1 MSSVPKFFKELFTG
15 NLSLLPSY
23 DLSLHLMSRRAGY
36 ARGRRFHARG
46 AFPRTR
52 KRGGRLSAPPGRFA
66 YLLPLENAPRRAG
79 GAEDASL
86 DDSVSSSPE
95 VAVSSEEEPSGPLSV
110 PEDSAGGWLSA
121 CDSAGATLS
130 AGWDSAG

>member
-1 MSSVPKFFKELFTG
+1 MHGAAGFT
-15 NLSLLPSY
+15 
-23 DLSLHLMSRRAGY
+23 
-36 ARGRRFHARG
+36 RG
-46 AFPRTR
+46 ALFRAHAKEAAPIRR
-52 KRGGRLSAPPGRFA
+52 PPGRFP
-66 YLLPLENAPRRAG
+66 YGRPLENPPRRAG
-79 GAEDASL
+79 GAEAASL

-95 VAVSSEEEPSGPLSV
+95 VAVPSEEEPSGPLSV

>member
-1 MSSVPKFFKELFTG
+1 MHGAAGFTRGALFRAHAKEAAAFR
-15 NLSLLPSY
+15 PPP
-23 DLSLHLMSRRAGY
+23 RRVAVVG
-36 ARGRRFHARG
+36 ARG
-46 AFPRTR
+46 
-52 KRGGRLSAPPGRFA
+52 K
-66 YLLPLENAPRRAG
+66 APRPGGGAG
-79 GAEDASL
+79 GPSL

-95 VAVSSEEEPSGPLSV
+95 VAVPSEEEPSGPLSV